1 MLGGIGVWQLLI
13 ILVIIILIFGT
24 KKLRNI
30 GSDLGGALKNFKS
43 AVKEDEQASND
54 EDNAEKNEGRVIEGS
69 TSSTQDSEEVK
80 KPTVD
85 RQ

>member
-54 EDNAEKNEGRVIEGS
+54 EDSAENNEGRVIEGS

-80 KPTVD
+80 KTTVD